1 MTTALSYED
10 LLKQNQLLAK
20 EVATRTKA
28 MMALENDIEKY
39 QSLVDN
45 ARDLIHSVRPDGSF
59 LYVNQ
64 AWKNTLG
71 YSDKDLSGLK
81 LMDIVDKS
89 FRDKC
94 RSIFQELIAGD
105 NIDRNETVFVTKDGR
120 KIIVEGQC
128 TTHFQ
133 DGKATKMTG
142 FFRDISDRSRN
153 EAALRESEMRYRTLF
168 ENAHDIIQII
178 RPDGKLLYVNNAWR
192 QTFGYSEE
200 ETKNLSIFDIISPD
214 CQNHCQDTFGKVISE
229 EKTHYINTVFT
240 DKNGKNVIIEG
251 NAICTFEDGNP
262 LYTQCIFRDITEK
275 KKMEEELI
283 KAQKSESI
291 GVFAGGIAHDFNNLL
306 QAIIGNIS
314 LAKMYI
320 NPQDKAYERLERTEK
335 ASMLA
340 KNLTQQLLTFSK
352 GGEHIK
358 TVTSISEILE
368 EATSFSLRGSKVKCQ
383 FQMAKDLLPVEVDK
397 GQLSQVA
404 QNLAINANQA
414 MPDGGLLI
422 IKAINITMS
431 GHNVFNLPAGKYIKI
446 TFKDQGSGIS
456 KEHIAKIFD
465 PYFSS
470 KKTGSGLGLAISYSI
485 IHNHGGLITADSAP
499 GQGATFTIFLPAA
512 HKPALSEKKSADHPA
527 TPKGR
532 FLLLD
537 DEEIVRDVLRE
548 MLIVLGCE
556 ADEATDGRQAI
567 ALYKKAAKKGT
578 PYSGVIMDLT
588 IPGGMGG
595 KETLAKLKEI
605 DPEVKAIVSSG
616 YANDP
621 TMANFREHGFCGVI
635 PKPYKVEDLSKT
647 LSSLFP
653 GK

>member
-20 EVATRTKA
+20 EVATRTQA
-28 MMALENDIEKY
+28 MMALENDIENY

-64 AWKNTLG
+64 AWKNALG
-71 YSDKDLSGLK
+71 YSDKDLPALK
-81 LMDIVDKS
+81 LMDIVDES
-89 FRDKC
+89 CRDKC
-94 RSIFQELIAGD
+94 RCIFQELIAGD
-105 NIDRNETVFVTKDGR
+105 NIDRTETVFVTKDGR

-133 DGKATKMTG
+133 DGKATRMTG

-153 EAALRESEMRYRTLF
+153 ESALRESEMRYRDLF
-168 ENAHDIIQII
+168 ENAHDIIQIV
-178 RPDGKLLYVNNAWR
+178 RPDGKLLYVNNSWR

-200 ETKNLSIFDIISPD
+200 ETKHLSIFDIISPD
-214 CQNHCQDTFGKVISE
+214 CQDHCQDTFGKVITE
-229 EKTHYINTVFT
+229 EKTHYINTVFA
-240 DKNGKNVIIEG
+240 DKSGKKVIIEG
-251 NAICTFEDGNP
+251 NAICKFEDGKP

-283 KAQKSESI
+283 KAQKLESV

-352 GGEHIK
+352 GGEPIK

-368 EATSFSLRGSKVKCQ
+368 EATSFSLRGTKVKCQ
-383 FQMAKDLLPVEVDK
+383 FQLAKDLLPVEVDK

-414 MPDGGLLI
+414 MPNGGLLT
-422 IKAINITMS
+422 IKAVNTTIS
-431 GHNVFNLPAGKYIKI
+431 SHNVFNLPAGNYIKI

-456 KEHIAKIFD
+456 TEHLSKIFD

-470 KKTGSGLGLAISYSI
+470 KETGSGLGLAISYSI
-485 IHNHGGLITADSAP
+485 INNHGGLITVDSAP

-512 HKPALSEKKSADHPA
+512 KKRTLSEKKSADNPA
-527 TPKGR
+527 PKKGH

-556 ADEATDGRQAI
+556 ADEAADGSQAI
-567 ALYKKAAKKGT
+567 ALYTKAFKKGT

-621 TMANFREHGFCGVI
+621 IMANFREHGFCGVI

-647 LSSLFP
+647 LNSLFP
-653 GK
+653 HE